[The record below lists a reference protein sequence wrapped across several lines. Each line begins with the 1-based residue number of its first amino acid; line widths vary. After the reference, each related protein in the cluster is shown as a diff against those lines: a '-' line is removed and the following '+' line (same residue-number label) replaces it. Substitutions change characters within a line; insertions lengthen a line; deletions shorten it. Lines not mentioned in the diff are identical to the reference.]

1 MSRADL
7 LNSIVEY
14 AYAKPR
20 LELKNKL
27 NHIIWKFKM
36 THASG
41 AGAFMF
47 KGQYF
52 VEEGTTFRGR
62 PPMLRGELVGPMEA
76 WLKESKELA
85 DEHDAAKNVIVCALT
100 KATSKQ
106 DCLMLLPDCLH
117 APVQKSADFGHST
130 ITKEEAQAFL
140 EQNKDHFALIKKRLL
155 LNMIC

>member
-14 AYAKPR
+14 AYTKPGQ
-20 LELKNKL
+20 ELKVKL

-36 THASG
+36 THPSG
-41 AGAFMF
+41 ACAFMF
-47 KGQYF
+47 KGQYYC
-52 VEEGTTFRGR
+52 EEGSTYKGR

-85 DEHDAAKNVIVCALT
+85 DERDAAKNVIVCALT

-106 DCLMLLPDCLH
+106 DCLLLLPDCLH

-130 ITKEEAQAFL
+130 ITKEEALAFI
-140 EQNKDHFALIKKRLL
+140 EQNKAHFDLIKKRLL